1 MPIYTNKG
9 YNISYLSL
17 TTVCHNYMFFTQKLV
32 LIALVSIITQ
42 YKIDIYKLVKILFSP
57 SLCFS
62 FMHIYKYN
70 NNRRP
75 QNQNRTIYKKMKK
88 KYCLMFVSTRNSS
101 CVLNGVWSLYSKHK
115 TINKNAIMTNIFN
128 YNN

>member
-17 TTVCHNYMFFTQKLV
+17 TTVCHNYMFFTQKIV

-70 NNRRP
+70 NNMETTESK
-75 QNQNRTIYKKMKK
+75 QDNIQKNEKKILFDVCQYKEQFLCFKWCMVT
-88 KYCLMFVSTRNSS
+88 L
-101 CVLNGVWSLYSKHK
+101 L
-115 TINKNAIMTNIFN
+115 
-128 YNN
+128 